1 MKRLQDDAIQKPSAS
16 SPEESYGPPLV
27 PGSEVSR
34 RIGGGG
40 GGRSRKLTTDDA
52 LAYLRQVKEVFRD
65 QEEKYEEF
73 LGFMKD
79 YRAQRIGPNGVTGRL
94 KELFK
99 GHNHLISGFNTFLP
113 QGYEIVVTDDDDD
126 DDDDTSTGVVAK

>member
-27 PGSEVSR
+27 PGGEASR
-34 RIGGGG
+34 RVGGGG
-40 GGRSRKLTTDDA
+40 ASSSRKLTTDDA
-52 LAYLRQVKEVFRD
+52 LAYLREVKEVFRD

-79 YRAQRIGPNGVTGRL
+79 YRAQRIDTTGVVGRV

-99 GHNHLISGFNTFLP
+99 GHNHLISGFSTFLP

-126 DDDDTSTGVVAK
+126 DDDTSTGVVAK